1 MEPLTSGTLLPI
13 IQLSISPVILISG
26 EGALMLTLTGRMG
39 RIVDRTRILAGQVRQ
54 LAASGDDATAGSERQ
69 HLENQLEIMWRRSR
83 LIRRAV
89 TFAGLSML
97 VACGLVLLTFA
108 TAMLKQD
115 LSLFM
120 IIFFTSSILLLIAA
134 LTAFLRDIHVSL
146 HALHLEVIRARQGL

>member
-39 RIVDRTRILAGQVRQ
+39 RIVDRTRSLAGQVRQ
-54 LAASGDDATAGSERQ
+54 LAAAGDDATVGSERQ

-108 TAMLKQD
+108 TAILKQD

-120 IIFFTSSILLLIAA
+120 IVFFTSSILLLIAA

-146 HALHLEVIRARQGL
+146 HALHLEVVRARQGL